1 MFRRLELSV
10 PYFIKRSNERKL
22 KGRTFELNNQAELFV
37 KLFINSYLLKLQ
49 TLHELWLTMKQ
60 IDKRPS
66 LFEVRLKLFSTL
78 IKTASCL
85 LLMMQSKSFFK
96 VAVKHRSMF
105 HERYHPYIL
114 RKTFVFALQ
123 YARRVRAHTSPRE
136 YHIRENFARS
146 RTARIDRSFKQ
157 YLSIFRLHKPI
168 DAVFRIGANRSIG
181 VYFAP
186 LSDNSALRIR
196 VRFPSKDAYSI
207 DTPPFRKPCSVRRVA
222 PSKTVCV
229 RLTSRL

>member
-1 MFRRLELSV
+1 M
-10 PYFIKRSNERKL
+10 
-22 KGRTFELNNQAELFV
+22 FV

-96 VAVKHRSMF
+96 FAVKHRSMF

-157 YLSIFRLHKPI
+157 YLSIFSFTQADRRRFSDWRESFDRRI
-168 DAVFRIGANRSIG
+168 FRSAVGQLGAS
-181 VYFAP
+181 YP
-186 LSDNSALRIR
+186 SP
-196 VRFPSKDAYSI
+196 FPSKDAYSI